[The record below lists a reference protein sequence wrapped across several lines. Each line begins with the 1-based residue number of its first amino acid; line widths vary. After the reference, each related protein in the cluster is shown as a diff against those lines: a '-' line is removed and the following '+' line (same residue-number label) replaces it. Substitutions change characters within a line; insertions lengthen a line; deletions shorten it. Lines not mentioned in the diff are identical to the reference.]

1 LWTRAQEKHHGGRVQ
16 ERKAAHIMVARKEGG
31 RKRGRK
37 DVGEEGKKGRR
48 ERLSSDLFPPTRL
61 YLLIRHSAMNSSMG

>member
-1 LWTRAQEKHHGGRVQ
+1 
-16 ERKAAHIMVARKEGG
+16 MVARKEGG